1 MVKDEDEI
9 QSMQDIHVDDIL
21 QHEHMSIKSAQV
33 IKINL
38 AG

>member
-9 QSMQDIHVDDIL
+9 QSKQDIHVDDIL
-21 QHEHMSIKSAQV
+21 HHEHMSIKRAQV
-33 IKINL
+33 IKTNI